1 MHGSVFETGSFRKT
15 TDGVSVR
22 FVPRSNQASERPCKS
37 CYEVQKLMFSL
48 EQNAVAVD
56 QQIEDLRYRH
66 AQIVR
71 AIKSLEHLE
80 YLRAGR
86 LPMTAALSAKSI
98 LPKKQDLHGRLW
110 GAARKCA

>member
-1 MHGSVFETGSFRKT
+1 
-15 TDGVSVR
+15 
-22 FVPRSNQASERPCKS
+22 
-37 CYEVQKLMFSL
+37 MFSL